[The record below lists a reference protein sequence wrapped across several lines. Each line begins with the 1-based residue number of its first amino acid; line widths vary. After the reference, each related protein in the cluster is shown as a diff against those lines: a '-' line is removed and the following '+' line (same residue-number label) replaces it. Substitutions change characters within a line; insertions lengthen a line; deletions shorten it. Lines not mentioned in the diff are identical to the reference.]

1 MEQRLAQMEQLER
14 RLARVEQAKAVP
26 PPFDQKV
33 LEVVVNALEARLKE
47 QAAALDRRIAE
58 LEAKLA
64 GELKALRQQDHAI
77 ASAVETHMEEL
88 QNHFIGQVEAVRQ
101 QVEQN
106 RAAMSQEVAAAVKQA
121 SESVIEESLAPVR
134 AEAAAKDR
142 EIAELRR
149 KAEESDSAML
159 ELLNGIG
166 EVVRQAAGRRAAT
179 PAPPEPVA
187 PAEPAAM
194 VEGDGVASVEEGAPI
209 PAFAQAGKPGRL
221 WRVPLV
227 SSMMVATIGLVMV
240 HYL

>member
-1 MEQRLAQMEQLER
+1 MERRLAQMEQLER
-14 RLARVEQAKAVP
+14 RLAQVEQAKAVA

-33 LEVVVNALEARLKE
+33 LEAVVNALDARLKE
-47 QAAALDRRIAE
+47 QASALDRRIAE

-88 QNHFIGQVEAVRQ
+88 QNYFIGQVEAVRQ

-106 RAAMSQEVAAAVKQA
+106 RATMHEEVAAAVKSV
-121 SESVIEESLAPVR
+121 SESAIEESLAPVR

-149 KAEESDSAML
+149 KAEESDCAML

-166 EVVRQAAGRRAAT
+166 EVVRQAASRRAA
-179 PAPPEPVA
+179 PAPPAPVA
-187 PAEPAAM
+187 PAEPAPTP
-194 VEGDGVASVEEGAPI
+194 EGDGVAGVEEGAPI

-227 SSMMVATIGLVMV
+227 SSMVVATLGLVMV

>member
-1 MEQRLAQMEQLER
+1 MERRLAQMEQLER
-14 RLARVEQAKAVP
+14 RLAQVEQAKAMP

-33 LEVVVNALEARLKE
+33 LEAVVNALDARLKE
-47 QAAALDRRIAE
+47 QASALDRRVAE

-64 GELKALRQQDHAI
+64 AELKALRQQDHAI

-88 QNHFIGQVEAVRQ
+88 QNYFIAQVEAVRQ
-101 QVEQN
+101 QVEEN
-106 RAAMSQEVAAAVKQA
+106 RATMHEEVAAAVKNA
-121 SESVIEESLAPVR
+121 SESAIEESLGPVR

-149 KAEESDSAML
+149 KAEESDCAML

-166 EVVRQAAGRRAAT
+166 EVVRQAASRTA
-179 PAPPEPVA
+179 PAPPAPVA
-187 PAEPAAM
+187 PAEPAPTP
-194 VEGDGVASVEEGAPI
+194 EGDGVAGVEEGAPI

-227 SSMMVATIGLVMV
+227 SSMMVATFGLIMV

>member
-1 MEQRLAQMEQLER
+1 MEKLER
-14 RLARVEQAKAVP
+14 RLAQIEQAKAAP
-26 PPFDQKV
+26 PPFDQRV
-33 LEVVVNALEARLKE
+33 LEAVVNALDARLKE
-47 QAAALDRRIAE
+47 QAGAVDRRIAE
-58 LEAKLA
+58 LEAKLS

-88 QNHFIGQVEAVRQ
+88 QNYFIGQVEAVRQ

-106 RAAMSQEVAAAVKQA
+106 RATMHQEVAAAVKNA
-121 SESVIEESLAPVR
+121 AGSAIEESLAPVR

-142 EIAELRR
+142 EITELRR

-166 EVVRQAAGRRAAT
+166 EVVRQAASRRVAT
-179 PAPPEPVA
+179 PAPPVPVA

-194 VEGDGVASVEEGAPI
+194 PEGDGVAGVEEGAPI

-227 SSMMVATIGLVMV
+227 SSMMVATLGLVMV

>member
-1 MEQRLAQMEQLER
+1 MER
-14 RLARVEQAKAVP
+14 RLAQVEQARAVP

-33 LEVVVNALEARLKE
+33 LEAVVNALDARLKE
-47 QAAALDRRIAE
+47 QASALDRRIAE

-88 QNHFIGQVEAVRQ
+88 QNYFIGQVEAVRQ

-106 RAAMSQEVAAAVKQA
+106 RATMHEEVAEAVKNA
-121 SESVIEESLAPVR
+121 SESAIEESLAPVR

-149 KAEESDSAML
+149 KAEESDTAML

-166 EVVRQAAGRRAAT
+166 EVVRQAASRRAAI
-179 PAPPEPVA
+179 PAPAAPVA
-187 PAEPAAM
+187 SAEPAATP
-194 VEGDGVASVEEGAPI
+194 EGDGVASVEEGAPI
-209 PAFAQAGKPGRL
+209 PAFAQGGKPGRL

-227 SSMMVATIGLVMV
+227 SSMMVATFGLIVV